1 MNTMKTPL
9 LITLFCFFTMNITF
23 AQESCSKF
31 YPLEEGSSFEYTSY
45 DKKGKTDGSVNYTIT
60 DVRQEGS
67 AAAATFDMKYKD
79 KKGKDVFESSYS
91 FSCENGL
98 VTVDY
103 KSLFPS
109 QMMQQYSE
117 MGLEMDISGTDI
129 ELPNDLSVGQ
139 QLNDANVA
147 IAMSMSGINMNVSVD
162 QTNRKV
168 EKKESVTTPAGT
180 FDCYLITENSTT
192 KTMGATIKMKSKL
205 WLAEGVGMIKQES
218 YKDNGNLISTSEL
231 TSYSK

>member
-1 MNTMKTPL
+1 MKTPL
-9 LITLFCFFTMNITF
+9 LITLLCFFTMNVAF

-67 AAAATFDMKYKD
+67 AAAATFDMKFKD
-79 KKGKDVFESSYS
+79 KKGKDIFESSYS

-103 KSLFPS
+103 QSLFPS

-129 ELPNDLSVGQ
+129 ELPNDLTIGQ
-139 QLNDANVA
+139 ELADANVA

>member
-1 MNTMKTPL
+1 MKTPL
-9 LITLFCFFTMNITF
+9 LITLLCFFTMNVTF

-45 DKKGKTDGSVNYTIT
+45 DKKGKTDGSVNYTVT

-103 KSLFPS
+103 QSLFPS

-129 ELPNDLSVGQ
+129 ELPNDLTIGQ
-139 QLNDANVA
+139 ELADANVA

>member
-1 MNTMKTPL
+1 MKTPL
-9 LITLFCFFTMNITF
+9 LITLLCFFTMNITF

-31 YPLEEGSSFEYTSY
+31 YPLEEGITFAYTNY
-45 DKKGKTDGSVNYTIT
+45 DKKGKTDGTVKYTIT
-60 DVRQEGS
+60 DVRQEG
-67 AAAATFDMKYKD
+67 AASAATFDMQFLD
-79 KKGKDVFESSYS
+79 KKGKEVFKSNYS
-91 FSCENGL
+91 FTCENGL

-139 QLNDANVA
+139 QLNDANVQ